1 MIMTLSM
8 NMLTVSRAKAEFSG
22 IARRVV
28 RSKKPVVVRVP
39 SGFVQIAPYELPEE
53 VPAAPPGSLKLLP
66 RELELHNTFG
76 ESL

>member
-1 MIMTLSM
+1 MIMTLRM

-39 SGFVQIAPYELPEE
+39 SGFVQIAPYEPPEE
-53 VPAAPPGSLKLLP
+53 VPAFPPGSLKLLP